1 MPIPKSIQAIEVRAP
16 NDFFIDSAAPVPA
29 VRPVY
34 LLIKII
40 SVTLNPTD
48 WKRVTNFRDEEPCT
62 VGCDVAGRVL
72 CESVGIQPIGDQF
85 ARK

>member
-1 MPIPKSIQAIEVRAP
+1 MPVPKSIQAIEVRAP

-29 VRPVY
+29 VRPGY

-48 WKRVTNFRDEEPCT
+48 WKRITGFSDEEPCT
-62 VGCDVAGRVL
+62 VGGDVTGRVII
-72 CESVGIQPIGDQF
+72 CGEQF
-85 ARK
+85 SYDE